1 MTRIARAAPV
11 ASFIEAIARVWRM
24 ASRTSCGAHARTIAV
39 LALLPTSSRF
49 LAPSRAFSLHPA
61 PRRHDASASI
71 TASPPTT
78 RAAQSRRSIQRPAR
92 LDRRL
97 RRSQPHRAPAIPP
110 ARHCPPSF
118 ARITASAAAS

>member
-71 TASPPTT
+71 TASPPH
-78 RAAQSRRSIQRPAR
+78 RRPREQRNHADRSSAPPDSIDACAGP
-92 LDRRL
+92 
-97 RRSQPHRAPAIPP
+97 SPTAP
-110 ARHCPPSF
+110 
-118 ARITASAAAS
+118 

>member
-49 LAPSRAFSLHPA
+49 LALSRAFSFHPA
-61 PRRHDASASI
+61 PRRHDVSASI

-78 RAAQSRRSIQRPAR
+78 RAAQSRRSLQRPAR
-92 LDRRL
+92 L
-97 RRSQPHRAPAIPP
+97 
-110 ARHCPPSF
+110 
-118 ARITASAAAS
+118 

>member
-49 LAPSRAFSLHPA
+49 LAPSRAFSRLLASSRATPA
-61 PRRHDASASI
+61 
-71 TASPPTT
+71 
-78 RAAQSRRSIQRPAR
+78 
-92 LDRRL
+92 RRL
-97 RRSQPHRAPAIPP
+97 RLDHR
-110 ARHCPPSF
+110 
-118 ARITASAAAS
+118 

>member
-49 LAPSRAFSLHPA
+49 LAPSRFIPRHAGTTPPPRSPSHRRPRAQRNHADRSSA
-61 PRRHDASASI
+61 PPDSIDACARPSP
-71 TASPPTT
+71 TAPP
-78 RAAQSRRSIQRPAR
+78 
-92 LDRRL
+92 
-97 RRSQPHRAPAIPP
+97 
-110 ARHCPPSF
+110 
-118 ARITASAAAS
+118 

>member
-71 TASPPTT
+71 TA
-78 RAAQSRRSIQRPAR
+78 
-92 LDRRL
+92 
-97 RRSQPHRAPAIPP
+97 PHRLTADHASSAITPIDPAPRPTRSTP
-110 ARHCPPSF
+110 A
-118 ARITASAAAS
+118 

>member
-49 LAPSRAFSLHPA
+49 LALSRAFSFHPA
-61 PRRHDASASI
+61 PRRHDVSASI

-78 RAAQSRRSIQRPAR
+78 RAAQSRRSLQRPAR

-97 RRSQPHRAPAIPP
+97 RPSQPHRAPRDPP
-110 ARHCPPSF
+110 GPS
-118 ARITASAAAS
+118 

>member
-71 TASPPTT
+71 TASPPH
-78 RAAQSRRSIQRPAR
+78 R
-92 LDRRL
+92 L
-97 RRSQPHRAPAIPP
+97 
-110 ARHCPPSF
+110 
-118 ARITASAAAS
+118 TASTPRRRPREQRNHADRSSAPPDSIDACARPSPTA